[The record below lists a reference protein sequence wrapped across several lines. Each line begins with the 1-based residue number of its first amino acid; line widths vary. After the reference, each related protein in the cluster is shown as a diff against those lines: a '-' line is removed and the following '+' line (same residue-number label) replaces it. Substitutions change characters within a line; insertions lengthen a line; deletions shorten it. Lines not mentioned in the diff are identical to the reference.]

1 MFEKTRR
8 RFFLAAFLPTLLGV
22 LLSLSSILGAVFYLN
37 ERDFL
42 MSAQE
47 SLERLASDFR
57 FSVSL
62 VRSSVSSLERNSDI
76 LGYLSGN
83 LNFLSGAQNA
93 LSQKQGSAR
102 HLMGVALYP
111 AKEGLS
117 PISSYSL
124 SGIASQEEMLSL
136 PEVSSLAPGES
147 ALFIRTEA
155 GHASYYFS
163 SYREEDGIL
172 TLAERMDR
180 GDAYLV
186 SDFKTESVY
195 EDFLSLSGLSDMGEC
210 ELYLHDGDRLLQF
223 LGGKERIE
231 EEGLG
236 AELSSRDG
244 ALALSMPLMD
254 GVDMVSRV
262 GKGPLVG
269 ENLWMLA
276 AYVPIAL
283 LFLLFGF
290 LLARA
295 LSRRI
300 SVPLGELSRRMAGF
314 GE

>member
-22 LLSLSSILGAVFYLN
+22 LLSLGSILGAVLYLN
-37 ERDFL
+37 ERDFS

-83 LNFLSGAQNA
+83 LNFLSGAQNV

-111 AKEGLS
+111 RDEGLS
-117 PISSYSL
+117 PVSSYSL
-124 SGIASQEEMLSL
+124 SGLASREEMLSL
-136 PEVSSLAPGES
+136 PEIASLAPGES
-147 ALFIRTEA
+147 VLFIRTEA
-155 GHASYYFS
+155 GHGSYYFS
-163 SYREEDGIL
+163 SYKEEDGIL
-172 TLAERMDR
+172 TLAERMNR
-180 GDAYLV
+180 GDGYLV

-195 EDFLSLSGLSDMGEC
+195 EDFLSLSDLPDME
-210 ELYLHDGDRLLQF
+210 ESSIYLHDGDRLLQF
-223 LGGKERIE
+223 LGNKERIE

-236 AELSSRDG
+236 AELSPRGGS
-244 ALALSMPLMD
+244 LASSMNLVD
-254 GVDMVSRV
+254 GVNLVSLV

-276 AYVPIAL
+276 LYFPVSL
-283 LFLLFGF
+283 LFLLSGF
-290 LLARA
+290 LVARQ

-300 SVPLGELSRRMAGF
+300 SSPLGELSRRMAEF

>member
-22 LLSLSSILGAVFYLN
+22 LLSLGSILGAVFYLN
-37 ERDFL
+37 DRDFS

-62 VRSSVSSLERNSDI
+62 VRSSVSSLERNGDI
-76 LGYLSGN
+76 LAYLSGN

-111 AKEGLS
+111 AKDGLS

-124 SGIASQEEMLSL
+124 SGLASRKEMLSL
-136 PEVSSLAPGES
+136 PDIASLEPGDS
-147 ALFIRTEA
+147 VLFIRTEA
-155 GHASYYFS
+155 GHGSYYFS
-163 SYREEDGIL
+163 SYKEEDGIL
-172 TLAERMDR
+172 TLAERMER

-195 EDFLSLSGLSDMGEC
+195 EDFLSLSDLPDME
-210 ELYLHDGDRLLQF
+210 ESSLYLHDGERLLQF
-223 LGGKERIE
+223 LGSKERIE

-236 AELSSRDG
+236 GELSPHGDS
-244 ALALSMPLMD
+244 LALSMNLLD
-254 GVDMVSRV
+254 GVSMVSLV

-269 ENLWMLA
+269 ENLWMIA
-276 AYVPIAL
+276 AYVPISL
-283 LFLLFGF
+283 LFLLSGF
-290 LLARA
+290 LVARG

-300 SVPLGELSRRMAGF
+300 SAPLGDLSRRMADF